1 MRPPP
6 ACYLLAAVAV
16 LADPD
21 LNLATVIKCETARVR
36 GATVVVPPARS
47 TLAVTN
53 TCPKDGVHLCWHN
66 ENERIHT
73 YRRRRLTGRK
83 SLLRNQLIGP
93 DWFDDVQSTTS
104 FGSVATYFDR
114 LTTACSED
122 GIIAGVA
129 VLFAAWRRPVRSA

>member
-53 TCPKDGVHLCWHN
+53 TCPKDEVHLCWHN
-66 ENERIHT
+66 ENERIYT
-73 YRRRRLTGRK
+73 YRRRRRAQPPQKNCGIPRGSRLAGGAK
-83 SLLRNQLIGP
+83 LAKLIE
-93 DWFDDVQSTTS
+93 V
-104 FGSVATYFDR
+104 R
-114 LTTACSED
+114 
-122 GIIAGVA
+122 IAERA
-129 VLFAAWRRPVRSA
+129 SIA

>member
-1 MRPPP
+1 MSEGPSVRPPP

-66 ENERIHT
+66 ENERIYT
-73 YRRRRLTGRK
+73 YRRRRLAGRK

-93 DWFDDVQSTTS
+93 D
-104 FGSVATYFDR
+104 
-114 LTTACSED
+114 
-122 GIIAGVA
+122 
-129 VLFAAWRRPVRSA
+129 